1 MHVPCT
7 VSTAEATSAPASFMA
22 KQKYSAASSGSGWRS
37 VRVLLSVLWSSVISV
52 IVVLMSFVYSG
63 VRLGPFIHDMRG
75 NGTPVAIQVNIAGLG
90 DTTVAFVGS
99 LVMVGGAGVGRK
111 VEKISVH
118 VH

>member
-1 MHVPCT
+1 M
-7 VSTAEATSAPASFMA
+7 
-22 KQKYSAASSGSGWRS
+22 
-37 VRVLLSVLWSSVISV
+37 LLSVLWSRVISV

-63 VRLGPFIHDMRG
+63 VRLGPFIHDMCG

-90 DTTVAFVGS
+90 DTTVVFVGS

-111 VEKISVH
+111 VDEISAH